1 MGIGAPIMP
10 LFICWIEHCTA
21 SITVQFN
28 NSTASTATLVFM
40 NEQLDM
46 SDPTIGRTASCKWLN
61 IVNLI
66 PRIRTDS
73 AKDEGHAS
81 EEDRDRF
88 FHSFLL

>member
-1 MGIGAPIMP
+1 MGIWTPVI
-10 LFICWIEHCTA
+10 LLYIWRIEYCTA
-21 SITVQFN
+21 SITVQFY
-28 NSTASTATLVFM
+28 SGTASTATLVFM

-46 SDPTIGRTASCKWLN
+46 SDPTIGRTASCKRLN

-88 FHSFLL
+88 FS